1 MNMLNILYTYKSKA
15 EFEYLKKEYITI
27 VCNLN
32 QLTYKFNYNNYNC
45 KYIDITLI
53 VQHVYN
59 YPQDKVLL
67 HNLEEYL
74 GEYTQAIIHEN
85 QAKLALKMYY
95 TLFYD
100 TKKLS
105 DEIDDLKNLKET
117 EQFDKP
123 TLYFYNTQEYNF
135 LSKFLT
141 DNNIPFYPIAYAQYI
156 EIIENFRLE
165 SKTIIDITSC
175 FTDNNN
181 ITLDYLIKI
190 VNNYN
195 LTLICNHDKYNDKL
209 QHYFKEKKHINEK
222 YPNYEYSSAN
232 SKNSNTKVIDLDKN
246 EFEKLTKNIST
257 KLIGHEKFK
266 QELFLRLNQFRE
278 LNNLGLKKIFSIFIL
293 GDSGLGKTEVAR
305 IFNSC
310 LNKNANLIK
319 INFGNYSSKDS
330 LNSLIGSPRGYRG
343 SEDGELSIKL
353 NKPHSGIILCDE
365 FEKADEKIVSFFLEL
380 LEEGKFT
387 DSQSQEY
394 DLDGYIIIFTSNLD
408 KNSYLNTIPNEFKSR
423 IELTTI
429 FKYLKH
435 EEKEKFV
442 SLEIEKIKEK
452 LAGNEKYSSIN
463 LDEFNF
469 TYDLN
474 SKNNL
479 RDIQR
484 DLYNQIINFINKNK
498 E

>member
-1 MNMLNILYTYKSKA
+1 MLNILYTYKNNA
-15 EFEYLKKEYITI
+15 EFEYLKNEYHTT

-32 QLTYKFNYNNYNC
+32 QLTQNFDYSNC
-45 KYIDITLI
+45 DYIDITFI
-53 VQHVYN
+53 VQHAYKN
-59 YPQDKVLL
+59 PQNKVFL

-74 GEYTQAIIHEN
+74 NEYTQAIIHEN
-85 QAKLALKMYY
+85 QARLALKLFY

-105 DEIDDLKNLKET
+105 DEIDNLKNLKET

-123 TLYFYNTQEYNF
+123 TLYYYNSQEYDF

-141 DNNIPFYPIAYAQYI
+141 DNNIPIYSIEYAQYK
-156 EIIENFRLE
+156 EVIENFKLE

-175 FTDNNN
+175 FTDSNS

-232 SKNSNTKVIDLDKN
+232 SKNTRVIDLDKN
-246 EFEKLTKNIST
+246 EFKNLTETIDT
-257 KLIGHEKFK
+257 QLIGHEKFK
-266 QELFLRLNQFRE
+266 QELYFRLKQFRE

-310 LNKNANLIK
+310 LNKNTNLIK
-319 INFGNYSSKDS
+319 INFGNYSSQDS
-330 LNSLIGSPRGYRG
+330 INSLIGSPRGYRG
-343 SEDGELSIKL
+343 SEAGELSIKL
-353 NKPHSGIILCDE
+353 SKPHSGIILCDE

-387 DSQSQEY
+387 DSQSEEY
-394 DLDGYIIIFTSNLD
+394 DLNGFILIFTSNLD

-429 FKYLKH
+429 FKYLTY

-452 LAGNEKYSSIN
+452 IAGNEKYSSIN

-469 TYDLN
+469 SYDLN

-484 DLYNQIINFINKNK
+484 ELFNQVIHYIDENK

>member
-1 MNMLNILYTYKSKA
+1 MLNILYTYKNNE
-15 EFEYLKKEYITI
+15 EFKYLKKNYDTI

-32 QLTYKFNYNNYNC
+32 QLTHNFNYDNC
-45 KYIDITLI
+45 DYIDITLI
-53 VQHVYN
+53 VQHAYN
-59 YPQDKVLL
+59 NPQNKVLL

-74 GEYTQAIIHEN
+74 NKYTKAIIHEN
-85 QAKLALKMYY
+85 QARLALKMFY
-95 TLFYD
+95 TLFND

-117 EQFDKP
+117 EYFDKP
-123 TLYFYNTQEYNF
+123 TLYFYNSQEYDF

-141 DNNIPFYPIAYAQYI
+141 DNNIPFYPIAYAQYK

-165 SKTIIDITSC
+165 SNTIIDITSC
-175 FTDNNN
+175 FTDDNN

-222 YPNYEYSSAN
+222 YPNYEYDSAN
-232 SKNSNTKVIDLDKN
+232 PKNSNTRVIDLDKT
-246 EFEKLTKNIST
+246 EFKKLTKNIST
-257 KLIGHEKFK
+257 QLIGHEQFK
-266 QELFLRLNQFRE
+266 QELFFRLKQFRE

-330 LNSLIGSPRGYRG
+330 INSLIGSPRGYIG
-343 SEDGELSIKL
+343 SENGELSIKL

-408 KNSYLNTIPNEFKSR
+408 RSSYLSTIPNEFKSR

-429 FKYLKH
+429 FNYLTH

-442 SLEIEKIKEK
+442 FLEIEKIKEK

-469 TYDLN
+469 SYDLN

-484 DLYNQIINFINKNK
+484 ELYNQIIHYIDENK

>member
-1 MNMLNILYTYKSKA
+1 MKMLNILYTYKSKA
-15 EFEYLKKEYITI
+15 EFKYLKKEYNTI

-32 QLTYKFNYNNYNC
+32 QLTHNFNYNDC
-45 KYIDITLI
+45 DYIDITLI

-59 YPQDKVLL
+59 NPQNRVLL

-74 GEYTQAIIHEN
+74 DEYTQAIIHEN
-85 QAKLALKMYY
+85 QARIALNVYY

-105 DEIDDLKNLKET
+105 DELDDLKNLKET
-117 EQFDKP
+117 EQYNKP
-123 TLYFYNTQEYNF
+123 ILYFYDSNEYDF

-141 DNNIPFYPIAYAQYI
+141 DNNIPFYPIAYAQYK
-156 EIIENFRLE
+156 ENIENFRLE

-175 FTDNNN
+175 FTDNN

-246 EFEKLTKNIST
+246 EFKKLTKNIST

-266 QELFLRLNQFRE
+266 QELFFRLNQFRE

-353 NKPHSGIILCDE
+353 NNPHSGIILCDE

-469 TYDLN
+469 NYDLN
-474 SKNNL
+474 SKNN
-479 RDIQR
+479 
-484 DLYNQIINFINKNK
+484 
-498 E
+498 

>member
-1 MNMLNILYTYKSKA
+1 MN
-15 EFEYLKKEYITI
+15 
-27 VCNLN
+27 
-32 QLTYKFNYNNYNC
+32 
-45 KYIDITLI
+45 
-53 VQHVYN
+53 
-59 YPQDKVLL
+59 
-67 HNLEEYL
+67 
-74 GEYTQAIIHEN
+74 
-85 QAKLALKMYY
+85 
-95 TLFYD
+95 
-100 TKKLS
+100 
-105 DEIDDLKNLKET
+105 
-117 EQFDKP
+117 
-123 TLYFYNTQEYNF
+123 
-135 LSKFLT
+135 
-141 DNNIPFYPIAYAQYI
+141 
-156 EIIENFRLE
+156 
-165 SKTIIDITSC
+165 
-175 FTDNNN
+175 
-181 ITLDYLIKI
+181 
-190 VNNYN
+190 
-195 LTLICNHDKYNDKL
+195 
-209 QHYFKEKKHINEK
+209 
-222 YPNYEYSSAN
+222 
-232 SKNSNTKVIDLDKN
+232 
-246 EFEKLTKNIST
+246 EKLTKNIST

-305 IFNSC
+305 IFHSC

-463 LDEFNF
+463 LEEFNF
-469 TYDLN
+469 TDDLN

>member
-1 MNMLNILYTYKSKA
+1 MLNILYTYKSKA
-15 EFEYLKKEYITI
+15 EFEYLKKEYDTI

-32 QLTYKFNYNNYNC
+32 QLTHNFNYENC
-45 KYIDITLI
+45 DYIDITLI

-59 YPQDKVLL
+59 NPQNKVLL

-74 GEYTQAIIHEN
+74 DEYTKAIIHEN
-85 QAKLALKMYY
+85 QARLALKMYY
-95 TLFYD
+95 TLFND

-105 DEIDDLKNLKET
+105 EEVDDLKYLKDT

-123 TLYFYNTQEYNF
+123 TLYFYNSDEIDF
-135 LSKFLT
+135 LSKFLS
-141 DNNIPFYPIAYAQYI
+141 DNDVPFYSIAYAQYK
-156 EIIENFRLE
+156 EVIENFKLK

-175 FTDNNN
+175 FTDNNS

-190 VNNYN
+190 VHNYN
-195 LTLICNHDKYNDKL
+195 LTFICNQDDYNDKL
-209 QHYFKEKKHINEK
+209 HHYFNEKKHISEK
-222 YPNYEYSSAN
+222 YSEYKNTSNSS
-232 SKNSNTKVIDLDKN
+232 KSNKVRVIDLDKD
-246 EFEKLTKNIST
+246 EFENLTKHIST
-257 KLIGHEKFK
+257 RLIGHEQFK
-266 QELFLRLNQFRE
+266 KELYFRLKQFRE

-305 IFNSC
+305 IFNDS
-310 LNKNANLIK
+310 LNKNTNLIK
-319 INFGNYSSKDS
+319 INFGNYSSQDS
-330 LNSLIGSPRGYRG
+330 INSLIGSPRGYKG
-343 SEDGELSIKL
+343 SEAGELSIKL

-387 DSQSQEY
+387 DSQSIEY
-394 DLDGYIIIFTSNLD
+394 DLNGYIIIFTSNLD
-408 KNSYLNTIPNEFKSR
+408 KKSYLNKIPNEFKSR

-429 FKYLKH
+429 FKYLRYK
-435 EEKEKFV
+435 EKEKFV

-452 LAGNEKYSSIN
+452 IEGNEKYSSIN
-463 LDEFNF
+463 FDEFNF
-469 TYDLN
+469 SYDLN

-484 DLYNQIINFINKNK
+484 ELYNQIIHYINENK
-498 E
+498 